1 MKPKSTLLLVL
12 LAAPFALAPA
22 PSADE
27 VSFHPKAGSTLGKQ
41 FEVALEITMDDLS
54 FTVQGNDMSEQMDS
68 VDLKADGSMSISD
81 QYVEVADGRPT
92 ELIRSFDDVE
102 FAWSASEESGHADEL
117 EKLESRKVR
126 FKWNAD
132 EKRYDVSFHES
143 EGDSD
148 LLEGLAEDMD
158 LRALLPEDEVSSGD
172 SWEVPISGLG
182 AALFAG
188 SNFENGELSGE
199 EQVDELLRAEI
210 LPQLEKAGESI
221 KTTCTYKGS
230 REVDGMR
237 AGVIEIKFEGKP
249 TIDLSG
255 AIERM
260 IQMQTE
266 GQEVEI
272 DVSIEKA
279 DVVAE
284 IAGKGELLWNLAAG
298 HLNAFT
304 MQSTFDVD
312 VDIQVEIDAQGEH
325 VPIDFAAAFNGTGDW
340 KVETKE

>member
-1 MKPKSTLLLVL
+1 MKSKSAMLLVL
-12 LAAPFALAPA
+12 AASPFVLAPS

-41 FEVALEITMDDLS
+41 FEVAIEITMDDVS
-54 FTVQGNDMSEQMDS
+54 FTVQGNDMSEQMGS
-68 VDLKADGSMSISD
+68 VDLEADGSMSISD
-81 QYVEVADGRPT
+81 QYVAVADGRPT

-102 FAWSASEESGHADEL
+102 FAWSASDESGHADEM

-188 SNFENGELSGE
+188 SNFEKGELSGE
-199 EQVDELLRAEI
+199 EQVDELLRSEI

-230 REVDGMR
+230 REVDGVR

-249 TIDLSG
+249 SLDLSS
-255 AIERM
+255 AIQRM
-260 IQMQTE
+260 IELQTE
-266 GQEVEI
+266 GQEIEI
-272 DVSIEKA
+272 DVGVEKA
-279 DVVAE
+279 DVTSE
-284 IAGKGELLWNLAAG
+284 ITGKGELLWNLGAG
-298 HLNAFT
+298 HLHAFS
-304 MQSTFDVD
+304 MQSNFDLD
-312 VDIQVEIDAQGEH
+312 VDIQVEIDAQGES
-325 VPIDFAAAFNGTGDW
+325 VPIAFEAAFKGTGDW